1 MVKRLILGLFIGLL
15 VGVLAAL
22 ALVKGLGMAVLTGT
36 GGAVMAYVA
45 AAVTGVLTGLVAGKP
60 IWSQNGKIEAGLKAF
75 FGALIAAGGMFAL
88 RQWVKVD
95 LNLSGQGLGQGALG
109 EMPIATLP
117 IIATVLAT
125 FFELDN
131 TGTEEKEDPKKRV
144 AAPPASKK
152 LNGKQPELL
161 EDEEEPV
168 ASKKAKR

>member
-1 MVKRLILGLFIGLL
+1 MVKRLVLGLFIGLV

-22 ALVKGLGMAVLTGT
+22 AVVKGLGMAVLTGT

-60 IWSQNGKIEAGLKAF
+60 IWAAGGKIEAGLKAF

-95 LNLSGQGLGQGALG
+95 LNLSGPGLGQGALG
-109 EMPIATLP
+109 ELPIATLP

-131 TGTEEKEDPKKRV
+131 TGTEKEEDTKKRV

-152 LNGKQPELL
+152 LNGKQADLL